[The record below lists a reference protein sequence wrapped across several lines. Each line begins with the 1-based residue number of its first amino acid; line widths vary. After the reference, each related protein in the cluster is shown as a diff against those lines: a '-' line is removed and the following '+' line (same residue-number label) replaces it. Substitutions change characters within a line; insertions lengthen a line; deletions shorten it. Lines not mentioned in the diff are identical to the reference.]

1 MVPKC
6 KLHKSRKASEILYQ
20 FEIPV
25 LIDISYI
32 HFLFDFPQP
41 FAFFKSMTN
50 KAVNFLDNF
59 VGAAV
64 KHKQEHKRNT
74 VVRRQENKFY

>member
-1 MVPKC
+1 
-6 KLHKSRKASEILYQ
+6 
-20 FEIPV
+20 
-25 LIDISYI
+25 
-32 HFLFDFPQP
+32 
-41 FAFFKSMTN
+41 MTN

>member
-1 MVPKC
+1 M
-6 KLHKSRKASEILYQ
+6 
-20 FEIPV
+20 

-32 HFLFDFPQP
+32 HILFDFSQP
-41 FAFFKSMTN
+41 FDFFKSMTN

-59 VGAAV
+59 SGAAV
-64 KHKQEHKRNT
+64 EHKQEYKRNT